1 MSMQSFDPPCEA
13 DPVIK
18 DGAFPTPLLPC
29 SGKEDSISAQSF
41 TTRTKLAMHLVQDM
55 WSSPTPEV
63 QPPILTKN
71 EENKPKTA
79 FPIYVDENPETPK
92 AAEKKP
98 PAPFQ
103 VFADSPDEVGKN
115 NKNPVSLAKKST
127 AKKNGLQT
135 KSNVLSERK
144 LKNGEVGEEPKAAVK
159 QQLHFEND
167 DDNEMLAKKL
177 SGTTV
182 SDPHTPFQPFGGF
195 KPLFP
200 VEQGKDDFS
209 DITCNTKAFNFA
221 LPSSTPVQQRKSLA
235 PYHSTHQD
243 SKSNASHD
251 ERPTCH
257 TQQNLSVILEAS
269 KERCSSSGSSTG
281 SSQPRTPAFPAKN
294 VPKQLNVEDCNDIDP
309 FCPLMNEKL
318 LTLLNFPQPHHVD
331 GYQIVNTNL
340 PTVSKNIR
348 LGNEAFTTYG
358 DLGKGAYARVV
369 RASSGSS
376 NVALKIEKPPCKWE
390 FYIAKEIQRRVDPK
404 TRSGFMDIK
413 TAYIFSNGSVLVTE
427 WAKHGSLLNI
437 INLYK
442 QHTGKVLEPVLSLHF
457 AIEVTRAVEYLH
469 KCKIIHG
476 DIKPDNFVVRSLPT
490 VNETEPCLMLIDFGR
505 SIDMTLFPEGTK
517 FSRVVTTEGF
527 QCNEMKEQRSWTYQ
541 TDLYGLAGTIHC
553 LLLGEYMKV
562 TKKNDEWKLQKGLPR
577 NMKRELWDPIF
588 HQLLNVPSCD
598 QLPNLTEI
606 RKTLE
611 GAFADYNPYV
621 KVQYFNHISNIV
633 MGK

>member
-1 MSMQSFDPPCEA
+1 MKNQA
-13 DPVIK
+13 RRK
-18 DGAFPTPLLPC
+18 
-29 SGKEDSISAQSF
+29 SGLRS
-41 TTRTKLAMHLVQDM
+41 
-55 WSSPTPEV
+55 SSPSSSV
-63 QPPILTKN
+63 
-71 EENKPKTA
+71 KPV
-79 FPIYVDENPETPK
+79 PIYHHR
-92 AAEKKP
+92 
-98 PAPFQ
+98 
-103 VFADSPDEVGKN
+103 DSGMKN
-115 NKNPVSLAKKST
+115 
-127 AKKNGLQT
+127 
-135 KSNVLSERK
+135 
-144 LKNGEVGEEPKAAVK
+144 
-159 QQLHFEND
+159 
-167 DDNEMLAKKL
+167 
-177 SGTTV
+177 
-182 SDPHTPFQPFGGF
+182 
-195 KPLFP
+195 
-200 VEQGKDDFS
+200 QGKRKS
-209 DITCNTKAFNFA
+209 GLRPSNRSSCNVCD
-221 LPSSTPVQQRKSLA
+221 PSSSVIVGICG
-235 PYHSTHQD
+235 STIRLSTTNVVNEPLQ
-243 SKSNASHD
+243 
-251 ERPTCH
+251 
-257 TQQNLSVILEAS
+257 SVILQPARRKRGRPKNKSVSVRNSSVDTAGEESPFKLCNIRKDPDILIGCKRKLSTESIDGGNNKVFKSRMKHRRNSCRMKSNYIGNRNKYMTRS
-269 KERCSSSGSSTG
+269 KSTPSSLKSNTDD
-281 SSQPRTPAFPAKN
+281 

>member
-1 MSMQSFDPPCEA
+1 VLYVNWANHLAASGDFAGADKIYKMGCEKTSSAQKAELNKAFEKFLAAVGRKFLDGEMATEKLANCPKCHVQQSAAPAPAAEDVKAIEMNPGKAGCWEDFQTAVAYFDAVDVKSIRMYPKDRVYKDAGKEYSLEEIKASDYFEKLKKREQLQVQKLKEKTNKMSMQSFDPPCEA

-281 SSQPRTPAFPAKN
+281 SSQPRTPAFPAKR
-294 VPKQLNVEDCNDIDP
+294 I
-309 FCPLMNEKL
+309 
-318 LTLLNFPQPHHVD
+318 
-331 GYQIVNTNL
+331 
-340 PTVSKNIR
+340 
-348 LGNEAFTTYG
+348 
-358 DLGKGAYARVV
+358 
-369 RASSGSS
+369 
-376 NVALKIEKPPCKWE
+376 
-390 FYIAKEIQRRVDPK
+390 
-404 TRSGFMDIK
+404 
-413 TAYIFSNGSVLVTE
+413 
-427 WAKHGSLLNI
+427 
-437 INLYK
+437 
-442 QHTGKVLEPVLSLHF
+442 
-457 AIEVTRAVEYLH
+457 
-469 KCKIIHG
+469 
-476 DIKPDNFVVRSLPT
+476 
-490 VNETEPCLMLIDFGR
+490 
-505 SIDMTLFPEGTK
+505 
-517 FSRVVTTEGF
+517 
-527 QCNEMKEQRSWTYQ
+527 
-541 TDLYGLAGTIHC
+541 
-553 LLLGEYMKV
+553 
-562 TKKNDEWKLQKGLPR
+562 
-577 NMKRELWDPIF
+577 
-588 HQLLNVPSCD
+588 
-598 QLPNLTEI
+598 
-606 RKTLE
+606 
-611 GAFADYNPYV
+611 
-621 KVQYFNHISNIV
+621 
-633 MGK
+633 